1 MIYVHEN
8 NLKTKIKDDYKN
20 KDNIGIG
27 SKIKTFYDTKY
38 ITLKTKLL
46 SYTFDKKNITK
57 YIDSFT
63 DDISQYYA
71 DLKQFAIDNKIDAHS
86 KFESTFLE
94 EISCY
99 LFKDLK
105 EIKTGKFDIFNKGI
119 YAGMKIN
126 NDDSI
131 EIIKKDVD
139 FCIGKKT
146 KITIGSQPE
155 EDLIIPIIAVE
166 VKTYLDATM
175 FGEVKSSSKDIRSS
189 SPMSKTY
196 VLMGYKNIKNDHIL
210 AAKQDSTITQ
220 MFVMK
225 KNKKSTRFDSST
237 LLEYWIEISEAVK
250 NALIKEKIKT
260 PGKLF
265 NR

>member
-20 KDNIGIG
+20 KDKIGIG
-27 SKIKTFYDTKY
+27 TKIQTFYNTKY
-38 ITLKTKLL
+38 IPLKNKLL
-46 SYTFDKKNITK
+46 SYTFNSKNISTL
-57 YIDSFT
+57 IVSFT
-63 DDISQYYA
+63 NDINQYYK
-71 DLKQFAIDNKIDAHS
+71 DLKQFAKDNKIDAHS

-99 LFKDLK
+99 LFKDIK

-119 YAGMKIN
+119 YAGLKIN

-146 KITIGSQPE
+146 KITIGGQPE
-155 EDLIIPIIAVE
+155 EDLIIPVIAVE

-210 AAKQDSTITQ
+210 AAKQDSTITE

-225 KNKKSTRFDSST
+225 KNKKATDFDSNA
-237 LLEYWIEISEAVK
+237 LLEYYETISEAVK
-250 NALIKEKIKT
+250 KALTKEKIKT